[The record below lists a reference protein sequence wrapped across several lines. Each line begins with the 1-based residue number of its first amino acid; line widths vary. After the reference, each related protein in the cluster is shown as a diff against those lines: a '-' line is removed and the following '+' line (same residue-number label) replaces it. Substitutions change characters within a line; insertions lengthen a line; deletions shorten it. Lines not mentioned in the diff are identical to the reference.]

1 MDVRVPHWIGRLT
14 DTMAHRAEDQPVD
27 PAVVVVNPDDD
38 VSPAAFNAWLN
49 QLQSG
54 EPLNL
59 GITAADT
66 LAQARAAG
74 EV

>member
-1 MDVRVPHWIGRLT
+1 MDVQVLCRLT
-14 DTMAHRAEDQPVD
+14 DAMAHRAEDQPVD

-38 VSPAAFNAWLN
+38 VSPAAFNAWLS